1 MGHRIRVSVIIATYN
16 SADLLADTLRYLVRQ
31 TIPTNEF
38 EVIVGDDGSTDHTA
52 EVVRSFAGTLQ
63 VKYVFQED
71 RGFRAAAARNAAARL
86 AVGSLLITLDTGS
99 MVGPEFLAAHL
110 AAHEGGES
118 RRAVIGLSYG
128 YNPEVPMAGVDE
140 LLAQMSPETAV
151 EQFRDLPDFQD
162 IRQSYFADCE
172 MDLSRRLVAWQAF
185 WTLNSSVRTDDFRRV
200 GGFEEKFEG
209 WGGEDMELALR
220 LQRAG
225 LTIEIAPDAWVVVA
239 PHDRDHKANY
249 DALFANMRMFLSK
262 FPEPVVEMGLGVMLD
277 KGEFWAWEQTY
288 RELLD
293 WRQQTGGLSVS
304 DEIARA
310 LADVPADES
319 VAIIGCGA
327 ELPATVTSAI
337 LVDFD
342 DQLLDRAVRSGDHSG
357 YHAVGLHTL
366 LADDSVDTVVIT
378 SRMAGLWGTW
388 GAEILAE
395 ADRIGRRTISYAGPA
410 TS

>member
-1 MGHRIRVSVIIATYN
+1 MGRRIRVSVIIATYN
-16 SADLLADTLRYLVRQ
+16 QADLLAETLRYLVRQ
-31 TIPTNEF
+31 TIPTDEF
-38 EVIVGDDGSTDHTA
+38 EVIIGDDGSTDRTA
-52 EVVRSFAGTLQ
+52 EVARSFADTLQ

-71 RGFRAAAARNAAARL
+71 RGFRAAAARNAAIRL
-86 AVGSLLITLDTGS
+86 AAGALLVTLDTGS

-128 YNPEVPMAGVDE
+128 YNPEVPTARVDE
-140 LLAQMSPETAV
+140 LLAQMLPETAV
-151 EQFRDLPDFQD
+151 ERFRDLPEFQD
-162 IRQSYFADCE
+162 VRQSYFADCD

-185 WTLNSSVRTDDFRRV
+185 WTLNASVRTDDFRRV

-220 LQRAG
+220 LQRGG
-225 LTIEIAPDAWVVVA
+225 LTIEVAPDAWVVVA
-239 PHDRDHKANY
+239 PHERDHKANV
-249 DALFANMRMFLSK
+249 DALFVNMRMFLSK
-262 FPEPVVEMGLGVMLD
+262 FPEPMVELGLAVMLD
-277 KGEFWAWEQTY
+277 KGEFWAWEQSY

-293 WRQQTGGLSVS
+293 WRKQAGGLSVA
-304 DEIARA
+304 DEIAKT

-327 ELPATVTSAI
+327 ELPEVVSGAV

-342 DQLLDRAVRSGDHSG
+342 DQLLGRAVRSGNHSG
-357 YHAVGLHTL
+357 YHAVGVHTL

-378 SRMAGLWGTW
+378 SRMAGMWGTW
-388 GAEILAE
+388 SAEILAE
-395 ADRIGRRTISYAGPA
+395 ADRIGRRTISYAGPV
-410 TS
+410 SS

>member
-16 SADLLADTLRYLVRQ
+16 SADLLADTLRHLARQ
-31 TIPTNEF
+31 TIPTDEF
-38 EVIVGDDGSTDHTA
+38 EVIVGDDGSSDSTA

-86 AVGSLLITLDTGS
+86 AAGALLVTLDTGS
-99 MVGPEFLAAHL
+99 MVGPGFLAAHL

-128 YNPEVPMAGVDE
+128 YNPEVPTARVDE
-140 LLAQMSPETAV
+140 LLAEMLPETAV
-151 EQFRDLPDFQD
+151 ERFRDRPEFQD
-162 IRQSYFADCE
+162 VRQSYLTDCD

-185 WTLNSSVRTDDFRRV
+185 WTLNASVRTDDFRRV

-225 LTIEIAPDAWVVVA
+225 LSIEVAPEAWVVVA
-239 PHDRDHKANY
+239 PHERDHKANF
-249 DALFANMRMFLSK
+249 DALFVNMRMFLSK
-262 FPEPVVEMGLGVMLD
+262 FPEPLVELGLGVMLD
-277 KGEFWAWEQTY
+277 KGEFWHWEQTY
-288 RELLD
+288 QELLD
-293 WRQQTGGLSVS
+293 WQRQAGGLSVG
-304 DEIARA
+304 DEIAKA
-310 LADVPADES
+310 MADVPDDES

-327 ELPATVTSAI
+327 DVPATMTGAI

-342 DQLLDRAVRSGDHSG
+342 DHLLERAVRAGDHSG

-378 SRMAGLWGTW
+378 SRMAGLWATW
-388 GAEILAE
+388 SAEILAE
-395 ADRIGRRTISYAGPA
+395 ADRIGRRTISYAGSAPA
-410 TS
+410 